1 MPPKKTSNLTRKWG
15 VAAQK
20 AAARNWFEI
29 TKTAVCEITK
39 VTETTDYTTMLA
51 EVWNKCF
58 EWMARCMVAL
68 GYFT

>member
-1 MPPKKTSNLTRKWG
+1 M
-15 VAAQK
+15 AQK

-39 VTETTDYTTMLA
+39 VTETTDYKTMLA